1 MHHRLHLDARIG
13 LEEVSRAEV
22 TQAILLS
29 HGLHY
34 TQVSYHSSR
43 ATLHLSTRTRIII
56 SHEITPCSISSVL
69 SGSPRQA
76 SQQTNQS
83 VEQSSTSST
92 STPVELTPLHHS
104 PEPAPLPACRA
115 TNISQVAEIS
125 TWLAGLDGAAIG
137 GCRLRFN
144 LVFSL
149 FSPDSL
155 LVYFASLSHQSTS
168 GLGFPRGGRYRS
180 LWWIEEFA
188 QIPNWRSARRNYQ

>member
-1 MHHRLHLDARIG
+1 MHHRLHLDAKIG

-22 TQAILLS
+22 TQAILFS

-43 ATLHLSTRTRIII
+43 ATLHLSTRIINTRNIIL
-56 SHEITPCSISSVL
+56 HEITPCSISSVL

-125 TWLAGLDGAAIG
+125 TWLAGLDGAAIA

-155 LVYFASLSHQSTS
+155 LVYFASLSHYSTS
-168 GLGFPRGGRYRS
+168 
-180 LWWIEEFA
+180 
-188 QIPNWRSARRNYQ
+188 